1 MKSSERPVRRFRM
14 SWAYQRVFVLEDVS
28 APPTAAVCKA
38 RVSLPPPHPYRRT
51 RLRPQRF
58 YATLAMIPFAE
69 ADLHCRRRSHR
80 TPDPPS
86 LICRSAAMLA
96 GAEYPPDSDPPT
108 PELFPPSGRR
118 LRPVAEG
125 QGSPIGGL
133 VSVSRAGAHP
143 ADVRRMDERT
153 PLCRVHIHR
162 MHGWR
167 GGWGVHHASAGT
179 AFG

>member
-1 MKSSERPVRRFRM
+1 M

-167 GGWGVHHASAGT
+167 GGWGVHHASAGN

>member
-1 MKSSERPVRRFRM
+1 
-14 SWAYQRVFVLEDVS
+14 
-28 APPTAAVCKA
+28 
-38 RVSLPPPHPYRRT
+38 
-51 RLRPQRF
+51 
-58 YATLAMIPFAE
+58 
-69 ADLHCRRRSHR
+69 
-80 TPDPPS
+80 
-86 LICRSAAMLA
+86 MLA